1 MRAILLA
8 AGLGTRLRPIT
19 NTIPKCL
26 VPINGKPLIDYWLE
40 QLTKAGI
47 EKFLI
52 NTHYLHEQ
60 VESYI
65 EQSKFAGMVDL
76 VYEKEL
82 LLTGGTVIANK
93 DFISDEPF
101 MLVHADNLSICDY
114 KDFINAHKN
123 RPANT
128 EITMMTF
135 TTDDPK
141 SCGVV
146 KIDNSGIIQEFH
158 EKVQN
163 PPSTNANGAVYIV
176 EASVISYMERL
187 KKVKVD
193 FSVDVLPYYMGRIF
207 TYYNGLYHRDIGN
220 IRSYELAQIETNSL
234 YRKPHDIK
242 RSIYNPSNQKAFL
255 INGAHRRRYQFLIL
269 LTLMI
274 LTSMFEVISI
284 GAVIPF
290 LGVLIEPSNIFEL
303 PAAQPFIQFLGVN
316 QPTQIIFPISAL
328 FAIAVLMSGAMRVLL
343 LWASVKFSFI
353 LGVDLSVGILLK
365 LLTNLILHT
374 QNKIAVTSI
383 SAISIKIAQV
393 INGVVLSVLNMI
405 SSFIIFIAIITI
417 LLVINPGASLIAI
430 LFFSLFIY
438 FFTYM

>member
-19 NTIPKCL
+19 DTIPKCL

-52 NTHYLHEQ
+52 NTHYLYEQ
-60 VESYI
+60 VESHI
-65 EQSKFAGMVDL
+65 EQSKFAGVVDL
-76 VYEKEL
+76 VYEEEL

-101 MLVHADNLSICDY
+101 MLVHADNLSICNY
-114 KDFINAHKN
+114 EDFISAHKN

-128 EITMMTF
+128 EITMMTY

-146 KIDNSGIIQEFH
+146 KIDTSGIIQEFH

-163 PPSTNANGAVYIV
+163 PPSTTANGAVYIV
-176 EASVISYMERL
+176 ETSVISYMERL

-207 TYYNGLYHRDIGN
+207 TYYNDLYHRDIGN

-234 YRKPHDIK
+234 YRK
-242 RSIYNPSNQKAFL
+242 
-255 INGAHRRRYQFLIL
+255 
-269 LTLMI
+269 
-274 LTSMFEVISI
+274 TS
-284 GAVIPF
+284 
-290 LGVLIEPSNIFEL
+290 
-303 PAAQPFIQFLGVN
+303 
-316 QPTQIIFPISAL
+316 
-328 FAIAVLMSGAMRVLL
+328 
-343 LWASVKFSFI
+343 
-353 LGVDLSVGILLK
+353 
-365 LLTNLILHT
+365 
-374 QNKIAVTSI
+374 
-383 SAISIKIAQV
+383 
-393 INGVVLSVLNMI
+393 
-405 SSFIIFIAIITI
+405 
-417 LLVINPGASLIAI
+417 
-430 LFFSLFIY
+430 
-438 FFTYM
+438 

>member
-19 NTIPKCL
+19 NKIPKCL

-40 QLTKAGI
+40 QLTEAGI

-52 NTHYLHEQ
+52 NTHYLHKQ

-82 LLTGGTVIANK
+82 LLTGGTIIANK
-93 DFISDEPF
+93 GFLSDEPF
-101 MLVHADNLSICDY
+101 MLVHADNLSICNY
-114 KDFINAHKN
+114 KDFISAHKN

-163 PPSTNANGAVYIV
+163 PPSTTANGAVYIV
-176 EASVISYMERL
+176 ESSVISYMERL

-207 TYYNGLYHRDIGN
+207 TYYNSLYHRDIGN

-234 YRKPHDIK
+234 YTK
-242 RSIYNPSNQKAFL
+242 
-255 INGAHRRRYQFLIL
+255 
-269 LTLMI
+269 
-274 LTSMFEVISI
+274 TS
-284 GAVIPF
+284 
-290 LGVLIEPSNIFEL
+290 
-303 PAAQPFIQFLGVN
+303 
-316 QPTQIIFPISAL
+316 
-328 FAIAVLMSGAMRVLL
+328 
-343 LWASVKFSFI
+343 
-353 LGVDLSVGILLK
+353 
-365 LLTNLILHT
+365 
-374 QNKIAVTSI
+374 
-383 SAISIKIAQV
+383 
-393 INGVVLSVLNMI
+393 
-405 SSFIIFIAIITI
+405 
-417 LLVINPGASLIAI
+417 
-430 LFFSLFIY
+430 
-438 FFTYM
+438 

>member
-19 NTIPKCL
+19 DTIPKCL

-52 NTHYLHEQ
+52 NTHYLYEQ
-60 VESYI
+60 VESHI
-65 EQSKFAGMVDL
+65 EQSKFADVVDL
-76 VYEKEL
+76 VYEEEL

-114 KDFINAHKN
+114 EDFISAHKN

-128 EITMMTF
+128 EITMMTY

-146 KIDNSGIIQEFH
+146 KIDTSGIIQEFH

-163 PPSTNANGAVYIV
+163 PPSTTANGAVYIV
-176 EASVISYMERL
+176 EASVVSYMERL

-207 TYYNGLYHRDIGN
+207 TYYNDLYHRDIGN

-234 YRKPHDIK
+234 YRK
-242 RSIYNPSNQKAFL
+242 
-255 INGAHRRRYQFLIL
+255 
-269 LTLMI
+269 
-274 LTSMFEVISI
+274 TS
-284 GAVIPF
+284 
-290 LGVLIEPSNIFEL
+290 
-303 PAAQPFIQFLGVN
+303 
-316 QPTQIIFPISAL
+316 
-328 FAIAVLMSGAMRVLL
+328 
-343 LWASVKFSFI
+343 
-353 LGVDLSVGILLK
+353 
-365 LLTNLILHT
+365 
-374 QNKIAVTSI
+374 
-383 SAISIKIAQV
+383 
-393 INGVVLSVLNMI
+393 
-405 SSFIIFIAIITI
+405 
-417 LLVINPGASLIAI
+417 
-430 LFFSLFIY
+430 
-438 FFTYM
+438 

>member
-19 NTIPKCL
+19 DTIPKCL

-52 NTHYLHEQ
+52 NTHYLYEQ
-60 VESYI
+60 VESHI
-65 EQSKFAGMVDL
+65 EQSKFADVVDL
-76 VYEKEL
+76 VYEEEL

-114 KDFINAHKN
+114 EDFISAHKN

-128 EITMMTF
+128 EITMMTY

-146 KIDNSGIIQEFH
+146 KIDTSGIIQEFH

-163 PPSTNANGAVYIV
+163 PPSTTANGAVYIV
-176 EASVISYMERL
+176 EASVVSYMERL

-207 TYYNGLYHRDIGN
+207 TYYNDLYHRDIGN
-220 IRSYELAQIETNSL
+220 IRSYELAQIETDSL
-234 YRKPHDIK
+234 YRK
-242 RSIYNPSNQKAFL
+242 
-255 INGAHRRRYQFLIL
+255 
-269 LTLMI
+269 
-274 LTSMFEVISI
+274 TS
-284 GAVIPF
+284 
-290 LGVLIEPSNIFEL
+290 
-303 PAAQPFIQFLGVN
+303 
-316 QPTQIIFPISAL
+316 
-328 FAIAVLMSGAMRVLL
+328 
-343 LWASVKFSFI
+343 
-353 LGVDLSVGILLK
+353 
-365 LLTNLILHT
+365 
-374 QNKIAVTSI
+374 
-383 SAISIKIAQV
+383 
-393 INGVVLSVLNMI
+393 
-405 SSFIIFIAIITI
+405 
-417 LLVINPGASLIAI
+417 
-430 LFFSLFIY
+430 
-438 FFTYM
+438 

>member
-19 NTIPKCL
+19 DTIPKCL

-52 NTHYLHEQ
+52 NTHYLYEQ
-60 VESYI
+60 VESHI
-65 EQSKFAGMVDL
+65 EQSKFADVVDL
-76 VYEKEL
+76 VYEEEL

-114 KDFINAHKN
+114 EDFISAHKN

-128 EITMMTF
+128 EITMMTY

-146 KIDNSGIIQEFH
+146 KIDTSGIIQEFH

-163 PPSTNANGAVYIV
+163 PPSTTANGAVYIV
-176 EASVISYMERL
+176 EASVVSYMERL

-207 TYYNGLYHRDIGN
+207 TYYNDLYHRDIGN
-220 IRSYELAQIETNSL
+220 IRSYELAQIETDSL
-234 YRKPHDIK
+234 Y
-242 RSIYNPSNQKAFL
+242 
-255 INGAHRRRYQFLIL
+255 GE
-269 LTLMI
+269 
-274 LTSMFEVISI
+274 TS
-284 GAVIPF
+284 
-290 LGVLIEPSNIFEL
+290 
-303 PAAQPFIQFLGVN
+303 
-316 QPTQIIFPISAL
+316 
-328 FAIAVLMSGAMRVLL
+328 
-343 LWASVKFSFI
+343 
-353 LGVDLSVGILLK
+353 
-365 LLTNLILHT
+365 
-374 QNKIAVTSI
+374 
-383 SAISIKIAQV
+383 
-393 INGVVLSVLNMI
+393 
-405 SSFIIFIAIITI
+405 
-417 LLVINPGASLIAI
+417 
-430 LFFSLFIY
+430 
-438 FFTYM
+438 

>member
-19 NTIPKCL
+19 DTIPKCL

-65 EQSKFAGMVDL
+65 EQSKFAGVVDL
-76 VYEKEL
+76 VYEEEL

-114 KDFINAHKN
+114 EDFISAHKN

-128 EITMMTF
+128 EITMMTY

-146 KIDNSGIIQEFH
+146 KIDTSGIIQEFH

-163 PPSTNANGAVYIV
+163 PPSTTANGAVYIV
-176 EASVISYMERL
+176 EASVVNYMERL
-187 KKVKVD
+187 KTVKVD

-207 TYYNGLYHRDIGN
+207 TYYNDLYHRDIGN

-234 YRKPHDIK
+234 YRK
-242 RSIYNPSNQKAFL
+242 
-255 INGAHRRRYQFLIL
+255 
-269 LTLMI
+269 
-274 LTSMFEVISI
+274 TS
-284 GAVIPF
+284 
-290 LGVLIEPSNIFEL
+290 
-303 PAAQPFIQFLGVN
+303 
-316 QPTQIIFPISAL
+316 
-328 FAIAVLMSGAMRVLL
+328 
-343 LWASVKFSFI
+343 
-353 LGVDLSVGILLK
+353 
-365 LLTNLILHT
+365 
-374 QNKIAVTSI
+374 
-383 SAISIKIAQV
+383 
-393 INGVVLSVLNMI
+393 
-405 SSFIIFIAIITI
+405 
-417 LLVINPGASLIAI
+417 
-430 LFFSLFIY
+430 
-438 FFTYM
+438 

>member
-19 NTIPKCL
+19 DTIPKCL

-52 NTHYLHEQ
+52 NTHYLYEQ
-60 VESYI
+60 VESHI
-65 EQSKFAGMVDL
+65 EQSKFADVVDL
-76 VYEKEL
+76 VYEEEL

-93 DFISDEPF
+93 DFISAEPF

-114 KDFINAHKN
+114 EDFISAHKN

-128 EITMMTF
+128 EITMMTY

-146 KIDNSGIIQEFH
+146 KIDTSGIIQEFH

-163 PPSTNANGAVYIV
+163 PPSTTANGAVYIV
-176 EASVISYMERL
+176 EASVVSYMERL

-207 TYYNGLYHRDIGN
+207 TYYNDLYHRDIGN

-234 YRKPHDIK
+234 YRK
-242 RSIYNPSNQKAFL
+242 
-255 INGAHRRRYQFLIL
+255 
-269 LTLMI
+269 
-274 LTSMFEVISI
+274 TS
-284 GAVIPF
+284 
-290 LGVLIEPSNIFEL
+290 
-303 PAAQPFIQFLGVN
+303 
-316 QPTQIIFPISAL
+316 
-328 FAIAVLMSGAMRVLL
+328 
-343 LWASVKFSFI
+343 
-353 LGVDLSVGILLK
+353 
-365 LLTNLILHT
+365 
-374 QNKIAVTSI
+374 
-383 SAISIKIAQV
+383 
-393 INGVVLSVLNMI
+393 
-405 SSFIIFIAIITI
+405 
-417 LLVINPGASLIAI
+417 
-430 LFFSLFIY
+430 
-438 FFTYM
+438 

>member
-19 NTIPKCL
+19 EKIPKCL

-52 NTHYLHEQ
+52 NTHYLYEQ
-60 VESYI
+60 VESHI
-65 EQSKFAGMVDL
+65 EQSKFADVVDL
-76 VYEKEL
+76 VYEEEL

-114 KDFINAHKN
+114 EDFISAHKN

-146 KIDNSGIIQEFH
+146 KIDTSGIIQEFH

-163 PPSTNANGAVYIV
+163 PPSTTANGAVYIV
-176 EASVISYMERL
+176 EASVVSYMERL

-207 TYYNGLYHRDIGN
+207 TYYNDLYHRDIGN

-234 YRKPHDIK
+234 YRK
-242 RSIYNPSNQKAFL
+242 
-255 INGAHRRRYQFLIL
+255 
-269 LTLMI
+269 
-274 LTSMFEVISI
+274 TS
-284 GAVIPF
+284 
-290 LGVLIEPSNIFEL
+290 
-303 PAAQPFIQFLGVN
+303 
-316 QPTQIIFPISAL
+316 
-328 FAIAVLMSGAMRVLL
+328 
-343 LWASVKFSFI
+343 
-353 LGVDLSVGILLK
+353 
-365 LLTNLILHT
+365 
-374 QNKIAVTSI
+374 
-383 SAISIKIAQV
+383 
-393 INGVVLSVLNMI
+393 
-405 SSFIIFIAIITI
+405 
-417 LLVINPGASLIAI
+417 
-430 LFFSLFIY
+430 
-438 FFTYM
+438 

>member
-19 NTIPKCL
+19 DTIPKCL

-65 EQSKFAGMVDL
+65 EQSKFAGVVDL
-76 VYEKEL
+76 VYEEEL

-114 KDFINAHKN
+114 EDFISAHKN

-128 EITMMTF
+128 EITMMTY

-146 KIDNSGIIQEFH
+146 KIDTSGIIEEFH

-163 PPSTNANGAVYIV
+163 PPSTTANGAVYIV
-176 EASVISYMERL
+176 EASVVNYMERL
-187 KKVKVD
+187 KTVKVD

-207 TYYNGLYHRDIGN
+207 TYYNDLYHRDIGN

-234 YRKPHDIK
+234 YRK
-242 RSIYNPSNQKAFL
+242 
-255 INGAHRRRYQFLIL
+255 
-269 LTLMI
+269 
-274 LTSMFEVISI
+274 TS
-284 GAVIPF
+284 
-290 LGVLIEPSNIFEL
+290 
-303 PAAQPFIQFLGVN
+303 
-316 QPTQIIFPISAL
+316 
-328 FAIAVLMSGAMRVLL
+328 
-343 LWASVKFSFI
+343 
-353 LGVDLSVGILLK
+353 
-365 LLTNLILHT
+365 
-374 QNKIAVTSI
+374 
-383 SAISIKIAQV
+383 
-393 INGVVLSVLNMI
+393 
-405 SSFIIFIAIITI
+405 
-417 LLVINPGASLIAI
+417 
-430 LFFSLFIY
+430 
-438 FFTYM
+438 

>member
-19 NTIPKCL
+19 DTIPKCL

-76 VYEKEL
+76 VYEEEL

-114 KDFINAHKN
+114 EDFISAHKN

-128 EITMMTF
+128 EITMMTY

-146 KIDNSGIIQEFH
+146 KIDTSGIIQEFH

-163 PPSTNANGAVYIV
+163 PPSTTANGAVYIV
-176 EASVISYMERL
+176 EASVVSYMERL

-207 TYYNGLYHRDIGN
+207 TYYNDLYHRDIGN
-220 IRSYELAQIETNSL
+220 IRSYELAQIETDSL
-234 YRKPHDIK
+234 YRK
-242 RSIYNPSNQKAFL
+242 
-255 INGAHRRRYQFLIL
+255 
-269 LTLMI
+269 
-274 LTSMFEVISI
+274 TS
-284 GAVIPF
+284 
-290 LGVLIEPSNIFEL
+290 
-303 PAAQPFIQFLGVN
+303 
-316 QPTQIIFPISAL
+316 
-328 FAIAVLMSGAMRVLL
+328 
-343 LWASVKFSFI
+343 
-353 LGVDLSVGILLK
+353 
-365 LLTNLILHT
+365 
-374 QNKIAVTSI
+374 
-383 SAISIKIAQV
+383 
-393 INGVVLSVLNMI
+393 
-405 SSFIIFIAIITI
+405 
-417 LLVINPGASLIAI
+417 
-430 LFFSLFIY
+430 
-438 FFTYM
+438 

>member
-19 NTIPKCL
+19 DTIPKCL

-114 KDFINAHKN
+114 KDFISAHKN

-146 KIDNSGIIQEFH
+146 TIDTSDIIQEFH

-163 PPSTNANGAVYIV
+163 PPSTIANGAVYIV
-176 EASVISYMERL
+176 ETSVISYM
-187 KKVKVD
+187 
-193 FSVDVLPYYMGRIF
+193 
-207 TYYNGLYHRDIGN
+207 
-220 IRSYELAQIETNSL
+220 
-234 YRKPHDIK
+234 
-242 RSIYNPSNQKAFL
+242 
-255 INGAHRRRYQFLIL
+255 
-269 LTLMI
+269 
-274 LTSMFEVISI
+274 
-284 GAVIPF
+284 
-290 LGVLIEPSNIFEL
+290 
-303 PAAQPFIQFLGVN
+303 
-316 QPTQIIFPISAL
+316 
-328 FAIAVLMSGAMRVLL
+328 
-343 LWASVKFSFI
+343 
-353 LGVDLSVGILLK
+353 
-365 LLTNLILHT
+365 
-374 QNKIAVTSI
+374 
-383 SAISIKIAQV
+383 
-393 INGVVLSVLNMI
+393 
-405 SSFIIFIAIITI
+405 
-417 LLVINPGASLIAI
+417 
-430 LFFSLFIY
+430 
-438 FFTYM
+438 